1 LSLVEERVCCPA
13 EVDVGR
19 EPPLV
24 LGQDPGQLQDDQPE
38 VQVTKPLFFVTD
50 EEAKQDK
57 AFVLARLSSLV

>member
-1 LSLVEERVCCPA
+1 
-13 EVDVGR
+13 
-19 EPPLV
+19 V

-57 AFVLARLSSLV
+57 AFGPRKDFPAWSNICE